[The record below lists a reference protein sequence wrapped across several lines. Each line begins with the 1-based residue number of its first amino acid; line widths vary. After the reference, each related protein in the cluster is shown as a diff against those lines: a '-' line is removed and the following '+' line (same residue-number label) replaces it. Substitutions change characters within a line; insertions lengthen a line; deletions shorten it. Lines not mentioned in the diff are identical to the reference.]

1 MSRRHYLW
9 AILLLCASAAV
20 YGQAPSDSAGLSWS
34 SLSSEQQ
41 RVLGG
46 VQGQWSSLPPER
58 QQALAH
64 GADRWLSM
72 SPEERDGARQRFQ
85 TWQQLPS
92 EQKAVIR
99 QRWQR
104 FQQLPP
110 EQQQAVRQN
119 FRAYSRLPS
128 GQRAQLRDRWLN
140 ATPQQ
145 RQQMLERQRAIQQQ
159 RPRAPPGAPGPR
171 GWRAAPWRTR

>member
-1 MSRRHYLW
+1 MTRRHYLW
-9 AILLLCASAAV
+9 ASLLLCASAAV
-20 YGQAPSDSAGLSWS
+20 FGQAPGAATGLSWS

-41 RVLGG
+41 RVLGS
-46 VQGQWSSLPPER
+46 VQGQWTSLPPER
-58 QQALAH
+58 QQALAR

-72 SPEERDGARQRFQ
+72 NPVERDGARQRFQ
-85 TWQQLPS
+85 TWQRLPP

-119 FRAYSRLPS
+119 FRAYSSLPS
-128 GQRAQLRDRWLN
+128 GQRAQLRERWLN
-140 ATPQQ
+140 STPQQ
-145 RQQMLERQRAIQQQ
+145 RQQMLERQRLRQQE
-159 RPRAPPGAPGPR
+159 RPRASPGAPGPR
-171 GWRAAPWRTR
+171 GWRAAPWRNR